1 MEIAISGC
9 GVTGTATAFFLA
21 KAGHDVTIFEQAAE
35 CKPIGAGIM
44 LQPSGQ
50 IVVEKMG
57 LLESLA
63 ECSKRLGGMVAQLT
77 TGQTLVELRYDWLEP
92 QMFGLGVHRGRMFD
106 LLLNACRKQGVKIV
120 NNARVINCR
129 GMDVGQGQ
137 KVQIQTEDPS
147 VGKAFGE
154 FDFLIAADGSNS
166 KLREALGLRSKT
178 IEYDYAALWMTGQSS
193 FQPNHLFQR
202 VEGTKHLIGL
212 LPIGQGECSFFWGL
226 KSTELDATRRVN
238 LSDWKEQVVR
248 LCPDSESILSTVSDF
263 EQFTFAKYRHVTMAR
278 QVTNRVIF
286 LGDSAH
292 ATSPHLGQG
301 VNLGLEDAIC
311 FSDCLGEWT
320 EKAQSNADV
329 FSLVCQ
335 SFLKQRASKVA
346 YYQQLTKLISPF
358 FQSDGKLKGIV
369 RNLFLPWL
377 SHAPFVRHE
386 MLRTLA
392 GVKRGWLR

>member
-1 MEIAISGC
+1 
-9 GVTGTATAFFLA
+9 
-21 KAGHDVTIFEQAAE
+21 
-35 CKPIGAGIM
+35 
-44 LQPSGQ
+44 
-50 IVVEKMG
+50 
-57 LLESLA
+57 
-63 ECSKRLGGMVAQLT
+63 
-77 TGQTLVELRYDWLEP
+77 
-92 QMFGLGVHRGRMFD
+92 
-106 LLLNACRKQGVKIV
+106 
-120 NNARVINCR
+120 
-129 GMDVGQGQ
+129 
-137 KVQIQTEDPS
+137 
-147 VGKAFGE
+147 
-154 FDFLIAADGSNS
+154 
-166 KLREALGLRSKT
+166 
-178 IEYDYAALWMTGQSS
+178 
-193 FQPNHLFQR
+193 
-202 VEGTKHLIGL
+202 
-212 LPIGQGECSFFWGL
+212 
-226 KSTELDATRRVN
+226 
-238 LSDWKEQVVR
+238 
-248 LCPDSESILSTVSDF
+248 
-263 EQFTFAKYRHVTMAR
+263 MAR

-392 GVKRGWLR
+392 GVKRGRLR